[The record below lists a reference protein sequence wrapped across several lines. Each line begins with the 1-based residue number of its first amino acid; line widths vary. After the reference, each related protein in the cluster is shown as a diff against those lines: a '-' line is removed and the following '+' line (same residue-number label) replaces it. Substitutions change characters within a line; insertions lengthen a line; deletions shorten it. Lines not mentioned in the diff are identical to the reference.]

1 MLIKALCDYYDVLAA
16 EGKVLPDGY
25 SNVKAHYLVCLAPD
39 GKIDEIINWQDIE
52 RTVAPN
58 GKIKEKFVPKEIVMP
73 VRTEKSTVDANIIEH
88 RPLYIFG
95 LNFDE
100 NRFTPDDKTKRA
112 EKSHAA
118 FVKANLTFIE
128 GLDSPV
134 VNAYRAFIESW
145 SPENETENPYL
156 LALGKAYNNAY
167 FAFCLSGRPD
177 LLLHE
182 DMLVKEKWKKQFTE
196 RSAVSDDEVITQCAI
211 TGREE
216 PIARIHNK
224 LKGIYDG
231 LPTGSVFIGYKNSA
245 GCSYGNEQSYNS
257 NISETAMKKYTA
269 AFNYLLAD
277 KRHKNLIDNITVL
290 YWATGGEKNEM
301 CSDLMS
307 FLIFGDNDLMDE
319 KSTEEMLGSLM
330 KSAREGN
337 ISFERISSLDN
348 IDSNVDFYMVGIKPN
363 SSRVAL
369 KFIYHRKF
377 GEILANI
384 ALHQSDMQI
393 GEKTNPVP
401 LWRLKKELISP
412 KSSNEK
418 IDASLLAEIF
428 KAIIYGTN
436 YPVYLLTTTIRRV
449 KTDRTING
457 IRAGIIKA
465 CINRKSRLS
474 DEKEELKLALDY
486 ENKNQAYLCG
496 RLFASLEKLQQEAS
510 NNSLNRTIKDSYF
523 SSAASKPALVF
534 PKLLSLAQNHLKK
547 PSVKNP
553 LFYNKLIQEIIDG
566 INGEFPETLMLSE
579 QGKFMIGYYQQYQSF
594 FTKKDSDKDN
604 INQEDK

>member
-25 SNVKAHYLVCLAPD
+25 SKQNVHYLICLTLD
-39 GKIDEIINWQDIE
+39 GKIDEIVNFQTIE
-52 RTVAPN
+52 RTTAKN
-58 GKIKEKFVPKEIVMP
+58 GKIKEKFIPKEVVMP
-73 VRTEKSTVDANIIEH
+73 LRTEKSGIDGNIIEH

-95 LNFDE
+95 LNFVG
-100 NRFTPDDKTKRA
+100 DKFSPYDNTQKA
-112 EKSHAA
+112 EKSHEI
-118 FVKANLTFIE
+118 FVEENLKFIE

-134 VNAYRAFIESW
+134 INAYRAFIENW
-145 SPENETENPYL
+145 QPENETENSYL
-156 LALGKAYNNAY
+156 LGLGKAYNNSY

-182 DMLVKEKWKKQFTE
+182 DLLIKEKWE
-196 RSAVSDDEVITQCAI
+196 RQYAESNTDSDKIKSQCTI
-211 TGREE
+211 TGEIE
-216 PIARIHNK
+216 PIARIHRN
-224 LKGIYDG
+224 LKGIVG
-231 LPTGSVFIGYKNSA
+231 GHTKGCSLICFNNASE
-245 GCSYGNEQSYNS
+245 CSYGNEQSYNS
-257 NISETAMKKYTA
+257 NISETAMKKYTG
-269 AFNYLLAD
+269 AFNYLLGN
-277 KRHKNLIDNITVL
+277 KRHKKLIDDITVV
-290 YWATGGEKNEM
+290 YWATGGEKNET

-307 FLIFGDNDLMDE
+307 FLVFGDNDLMDE
-319 KSTEEMLGSLM
+319 KQTEEMLDGLM

-337 ISFERISSLDN
+337 ISSERISSIDN
-348 IDSNVDFYMVGIKPN
+348 IDKNVDFYMVGIKPN

-377 GEILANI
+377 GQMLENI
-384 ALHQSDMQI
+384 ALHQSDMQM
-393 GEKTNPVP
+393 GEKVIPVP
-401 LWRLKKELISP
+401 IWRLKKEMISP

-418 IDASLLAEIF
+418 VDASLLAEIF
-428 KAIIYGTN
+428 KTIIYGTN
-436 YPVYLLTTTIRRV
+436 YPAYLLSTIIRRV
-449 KTDRTING
+449 KTDRKING
-457 IRAGIIKA
+457 IRAGAIKA
-465 CINRKSRLS
+465 CVNRKSRLS
-474 DEKEELKLALDY
+474 GEKEELKLALDY

-496 RLFASLEKLQQEAS
+496 RLFAVLEKLQQEAS

-547 PSVKNP
+547 LNEKS
-553 LFYNKLIQEIIDG
+553 LIFFNKLIQEIIDG

-594 FTKKDSDKDN
+594 FIKKDIDKDN

>member
-1 MLIKALCDYYDVLAA
+1 MLINALCNYYDVLAS

-25 SNVKAHYLVCLAPD
+25 SKQNVHYLICLTLD
-39 GKIDEIINWQDIE
+39 GKIDEIVNFQTIE
-52 RTVAPN
+52 RTTAKN
-58 GKIKEKFVPKEIVMP
+58 GKIKEKFIPKEVVMP
-73 VRTEKSTVDANIIEH
+73 LRTEKSGIDGNIIEH

-95 LNFDE
+95 LNFVG
-100 NRFTPDDKTKRA
+100 DKFSPYDNTQKA
-112 EKSHAA
+112 EKSHEI
-118 FVKANLTFIE
+118 FVEENLKFIE

-134 VNAYRAFIESW
+134 INAYRAFIENW
-145 SPENETENPYL
+145 QPENETENSYL
-156 LALGKAYNNAY
+156 LGLGKAYNNSY

-182 DMLVKEKWKKQFTE
+182 DLLIKEKWE
-196 RSAVSDDEVITQCAI
+196 RQYAESNTDSDKIKSQCTI
-211 TGREE
+211 TGEIE
-216 PIARIHNK
+216 PIARIHRN
-224 LKGIYDG
+224 LKGIVG
-231 LPTGSVFIGYKNSA
+231 GHTKGCSLICFNNASE
-245 GCSYGNEQSYNS
+245 CSYGNEQSYNS
-257 NISETAMKKYTA
+257 NISETAMKKYTG
-269 AFNYLLAD
+269 AFNYLLGN
-277 KRHKNLIDNITVL
+277 KRHKKLIDDITVV
-290 YWATGGEKNEM
+290 YWATGGEKNEV

-307 FLIFGDNDLMDE
+307 FLVFGDDDLMDE
-319 KSTEEMLGSLM
+319 NQTEEMLDGLM

-337 ISFERISSLDN
+337 ISSERISSIDN
-348 IDSNVDFYMVGIKPN
+348 IDKNVDFYMVGIKPN

-377 GEILANI
+377 GQMLENI
-384 ALHQSDMQI
+384 ALHQSDMQM
-393 GEKTNPVP
+393 GEKVIPVP
-401 LWRLKKELISP
+401 IWKLKKEMISP

-418 IDASLLAEIF
+418 VDASLLAEIF
-428 KAIIYGTN
+428 KTIIYGTN
-436 YPVYLLTTTIRRV
+436 YPAYLLSTIIRRV
-449 KTDRTING
+449 KTDRKING
-457 IRAGIIKA
+457 IRAGAIKA

-474 DEKEELKLALDY
+474 GEKEELKLALDY

-496 RLFASLEKLQQEAS
+496 RLFAALEKLQQEAS

-547 PSVKNP
+547 LNEKS
-553 LFYNKLIQEIIDG
+553 LIFFNKLIQEIIDG

-594 FTKKDSDKDN
+594 FIKKDIDKDN

>member
-25 SNVKAHYLVCLAPD
+25 SKQNVHYLICLTLD
-39 GKIDEIINWQDIE
+39 GKIDEIVNFQTIE
-52 RTVAPN
+52 RTTAKN
-58 GKIKEKFVPKEIVMP
+58 GKIKEKFIPKEVVMP
-73 VRTEKSTVDANIIEH
+73 LRTEKTGIDGNIIEH

-95 LNFDE
+95 LNFVG
-100 NRFTPDDKTKRA
+100 DKFSPYDNTQKA
-112 EKSHAA
+112 EKSHEI
-118 FVKANLTFIE
+118 FVEENLKFIE

-134 VNAYRAFIESW
+134 INAYRAFIENW
-145 SPENETENPYL
+145 QPENETENSYL
-156 LALGKAYNNAY
+156 LGLGKAYNNSY

-182 DMLVKEKWKKQFTE
+182 DLLIKEKWE
-196 RSAVSDDEVITQCAI
+196 RQYAESNTDSDKIKSQCTI
-211 TGREE
+211 TGEIE
-216 PIARIHNK
+216 PIARIHRN
-224 LKGIYDG
+224 LKGIVG
-231 LPTGSVFIGYKNSA
+231 GHTKGCSLICFNNASE
-245 GCSYGNEQSYNS
+245 CSYGNEQSYNS
-257 NISETAMKKYTA
+257 NISETAMKKYTG
-269 AFNYLLAD
+269 AFNYLLGN
-277 KRHKNLIDNITVL
+277 KRHKKLIDDITVV
-290 YWATGGEKNEM
+290 YWATGGEKNEV

-307 FLIFGDNDLMDE
+307 FLVFGDDDLMDE
-319 KSTEEMLGSLM
+319 NQTEEMLDGLM

-337 ISFERISSLDN
+337 ISSERISSIDN
-348 IDSNVDFYMVGIKPN
+348 IDKNVDFYMVGIKPN

-377 GEILANI
+377 GQMLENI

-393 GEKTNPVP
+393 GEKVIPVP
-401 LWRLKKELISP
+401 IWKLKKEMISP

-418 IDASLLAEIF
+418 VDASLLAEIF
-428 KAIIYGTN
+428 KTIIYGTN
-436 YPVYLLTTTIRRV
+436 YPAYLLSTIIRRV
-449 KTDRTING
+449 KTDRKING
-457 IRAGIIKA
+457 IRAGAIKA

-474 DEKEELKLALDY
+474 GEKEELKLALDY

-496 RLFASLEKLQQEAS
+496 RLFATLEKLQQEAS

-547 PSVKNP
+547 LNEKS
-553 LFYNKLIQEIIDG
+553 LIFFNKLIQEIIDG
-566 INGEFPETLMLSE
+566 INGEFPETIMLSE

-594 FTKKDSDKDN
+594 FIKKDIDKDN

>member
-1 MLIKALCDYYDVLAA
+1 MLIKALCDYYDVLAS

-25 SNVKAHYLVCLAPD
+25 SKQNVHYLICLTLD
-39 GKIDEIINWQDIE
+39 GKIDEIVNFQTIE
-52 RTVAPN
+52 RTTAKN
-58 GKIKEKFVPKEIVMP
+58 GKIKEKFIPKEVVMP
-73 VRTEKSTVDANIIEH
+73 LRTEKSGIDGNIIEH

-95 LNFDE
+95 LNFVG
-100 NRFTPDDKTKRA
+100 DKFSPYDNTQKA
-112 EKSHAA
+112 EKSHEI
-118 FVKANLTFIE
+118 FVEENLKFIE

-134 VNAYRAFIESW
+134 INAYRAFIENW
-145 SPENETENPYL
+145 QPENETENSYL
-156 LALGKAYNNAY
+156 LGLGKAYNNSY

-182 DMLVKEKWKKQFTE
+182 DLLIKEKWE
-196 RSAVSDDEVITQCAI
+196 RQYAESNTDSDKIKSQCTI
-211 TGREE
+211 TGEIE
-216 PIARIHNK
+216 PIARIHRN
-224 LKGIYDG
+224 LKGIVG
-231 LPTGSVFIGYKNSA
+231 GHTKGCSLICFNNASE
-245 GCSYGNEQSYNS
+245 CSYGNEQSYNS
-257 NISETAMKKYTA
+257 NISETAMKKYTG
-269 AFNYLLAD
+269 AFNYLLGN
-277 KRHKNLIDNITVL
+277 KRHKKLIDDITVV
-290 YWATGGEKNEM
+290 YWATGGEKNEV

-307 FLIFGDNDLMDE
+307 FLVFGDDDLMDE
-319 KSTEEMLGSLM
+319 NQTEEMLDGLM

-337 ISFERISSLDN
+337 ISSERISSIDN
-348 IDSNVDFYMVGIKPN
+348 IDKNVDFYMVGIKPN

-377 GEILANI
+377 GQMLENI
-384 ALHQSDMQI
+384 ALHQSDMQM
-393 GEKTNPVP
+393 GEKVIPVP
-401 LWRLKKELISP
+401 IWKLKKEMISP

-418 IDASLLAEIF
+418 VDASLLAEIF
-428 KAIIYGTN
+428 KTIIYGTN
-436 YPVYLLTTTIRRV
+436 YPAYLLSTIIRRV
-449 KTDRTING
+449 KTDRKING
-457 IRAGIIKA
+457 IRAGAIKA

-474 DEKEELKLALDY
+474 GEKEELKLALDY

-496 RLFASLEKLQQEAS
+496 RLFATLEKLQQEAS

-547 PSVKNP
+547 LNEKS
-553 LFYNKLIQEIIDG
+553 LIFFNKLIQEIIDG

-594 FTKKDSDKDN
+594 FIKKDIDKDN